1 MPDQAFLGEL
11 RIFTYGR
18 PPRYWAPCEGQPMN
32 IQENL
37 ALFSLLG
44 TQFGGNGSTTFAL
57 PDLRAR
63 VPIHVGGGNVVGTA
77 GGETA
82 HTLTPAE
89 MPMHSHLALANNTV
103 GGVGLPSP
111 SSRLANSEPGNA
123 YGPPNNLAP
132 MNSAVVGRTGG
143 SGAHENRQPFLAL
156 SICICTAGIFPP
168 RSGIEED

>member
-1 MPDQAFLGEL
+1 MAFLGEL

-18 PPRYWAPCEGQPMN
+18 PPNGWAPCEGQMMS
-32 IQENL
+32 IQGNT
-37 ALFSLLG
+37 ALFALLG

-77 GGETA
+77 GGEAA

-89 MPMHSHLALANNTV
+89 MPMHSHLAFANNAI

-123 YGPPNNLAP
+123 YGPPYNLAP
-132 MNSAVVGRTGG
+132 MHPAVVGKTGG

-156 SICICTAGIFPP
+156 SIGICLAGYYPP
-168 RSGIEED
+168 RSGIEEED